1 MEAAGFEPCICT
13 GRSTVLLCHAHQFEL
28 SFRISYVLNYI
39 RNLRNCKILRVFN
52 DIVILTVAIPG
63 KAYRTEF
70 FLFPNSCILTL
81 YSMWSQKPRPRLVKV
96 NIISP
101 NHRSLIHFQT
111 QMLLQSCLLRILKLA
126 EVLSSR
132 QPSARQSLYF
142 FSLLFSAPFFVF
154 CITKSDNSPYLLIIS
169 PWRYIR
175 LIVIC

>member
-70 FLFPNSCILTL
+70 FLSPNSCILTL
-81 YSMWSQKPRPRLVKV
+81 YKKQQKER
-96 NIISP
+96 N
-101 NHRSLIHFQT
+101 
-111 QMLLQSCLLRILKLA
+111 
-126 EVLSSR
+126 
-132 QPSARQSLYF
+132 
-142 FSLLFSAPFFVF
+142 
-154 CITKSDNSPYLLIIS
+154 
-169 PWRYIR
+169 
-175 LIVIC
+175 

>member
-70 FLFPNSCILTL
+70 FLFPNSCIKYKHSFIISADISTV
-81 YSMWSQKPRPRLVKV
+81 YVFIRLSIQVINSSV
-96 NIISP
+96 MPPVGCSYHDFNII
-101 NHRSLIHFQT
+101 
-111 QMLLQSCLLRILKLA
+111 A
-126 EVLSSR
+126 
-132 QPSARQSLYF
+132 
-142 FSLLFSAPFFVF
+142 VF
-154 CITKSDNSPYLLIIS
+154 KS
-169 PWRYIR
+169 
-175 LIVIC
+175 

>member
-70 FLFPNSCILTL
+70 FLSPNSCILTL
-81 YSMWSQKPRPRLVKV
+81 YKNNKKKG
-96 NIISP
+96 IKKI
-101 NHRSLIHFQT
+101 
-111 QMLLQSCLLRILKLA
+111 K
-126 EVLSSR
+126 
-132 QPSARQSLYF
+132 
-142 FSLLFSAPFFVF
+142 
-154 CITKSDNSPYLLIIS
+154 TKKINK
-169 PWRYIR
+169 
-175 LIVIC
+175 IVIIFFTLLCLSLSAIPVSAAPKINKKNGYSICQQNYHSKNWRSKTQAKMEVFQYKNCHCQQKWSSPRQKSRKS